1 MKLFDK
7 NTYRNFNW
15 WKSKLKLAIINPNK
29 AFVTVNYYLKR
40 FIADQKSRFGIYR
53 NKYKIIFIAGMALS
67 GTTWM
72 KNLLA
77 RVPSYFTRG
86 MPMPYDIAYSQG
98 ICDSAFCKVPKYGY
112 SLFKTH
118 LNPDK
123 DFLECIFRNGVEKI
137 VVVHRD
143 IRDIVLSRYY
153 RLIKYPK
160 PKDAYDFVNYESLGF
175 EKAVDHSIDL
185 VNRSYKNWI
194 LGWLANKEKYPEKI
208 IIIKFEDMKLNTAKE
223 FKKVLDFYE
232 IKMTDKNINKIVEEC
247 RGKKTQDL
255 TSSSILPWGLSSNFR
270 SGKIGEWKKEMNPKQ
285 KKRCK
290 ELFGDTL
297 IKTGYEK
304 DLNW

>member
-1 MKLFDK
+1 MQLFDK
-7 NTYRNFNW
+7 NSYRNFNW
-15 WKSKLKLAIINPNK
+15 WKSKLKLAIINPNN
-29 AFVTVNYYLKR
+29 AFITINYYLKR

-77 RVPSYFTRG
+77 RIPSYFTRG
-86 MPMPYDIAYSQG
+86 MPMPNDIAYSQG
-98 ICDSAFCKVPKYGY
+98 ICDSAFCKVPKHGY

-118 LNPDK
+118 LNPDE

-137 VVVHRD
+137 VVIHRD

-160 PKDAYDFVNYESLGF
+160 PKDAYDFVNYESLSF
-175 EKAVDHSIDL
+175 EKAVDHSIEL

-208 IIIKFEDMKLNTAKE
+208 IIIKFEDMKSNTAKE

-232 IKMTDKNINKIVEEC
+232 IKISDENINKIVEEC

-255 TSSSILPWGLSSNFR
+255 TSASILPWGLSSNFR
-270 SGKIGEWKKEMNPKQ
+270 SGKVGEWKKEMTPKQ
-285 KKRCK
+285 KERCK

-297 IKTGYEK
+297 IKTGYET